1 MDRVA
6 ALLPG
11 AKNKSATTNMQRL
24 LNTLT
29 PSTIVPELDKYYV
42 FVYKAKTRGIMY
54 DAHPFVVVTG
64 VFPWGFSGYNF
75 HWEQP
80 RRYSWNEVVS
90 NLYVVTDEELTSVSN
105 YPIANIKSS

>member
-6 ALLPG
+6 PLLPG
-11 AKNKSATTNMQRL
+11 SQNKNPTTNMKAL
-24 LNTLT
+24 LNTLD
-29 PSTIVPELDKYYV
+29 STDNVPEVDKYYV
-42 FVYKAKTRGIMY
+42 FIYKAKTRGIMY